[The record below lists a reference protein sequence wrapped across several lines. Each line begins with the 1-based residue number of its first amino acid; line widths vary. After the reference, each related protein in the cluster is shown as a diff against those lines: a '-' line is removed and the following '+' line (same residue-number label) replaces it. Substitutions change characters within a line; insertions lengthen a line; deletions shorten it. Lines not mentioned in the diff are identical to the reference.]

1 MRTIRL
7 EKEAFNTRQACT
19 VTGITRKQ
27 LLYWDAKGLVRPSIR
42 PASGRGSQRLY
53 NYADLLALGLVKN
66 LRDQGISL
74 QKMRKCVLFLRTHLP
89 DIAQPLNYCA
99 LITDGNTVYLVEDE
113 KTLIDTVKR
122 QGQRAFLQL
131 SIAAIDRELR
141 DKVMRLT
148 AKRVENLTVGEYT
161 YQVEIEPDVE
171 CGGYVAEVA
180 GLPGCITDGDTLE
193 DALENAKDAVVCW
206 LEAHRDLERRG
217 IVIPIKKPRRRRK
230 KASA

>member
-7 EKEAFNTRQACT
+7 EKEAFNTKQACT

-27 LLYWDAKGLVRPSIR
+27 VLYWDTKGLVRPSIR

-74 QKMRKCVLFLRTHLP
+74 QKIRKCVLFLRTHLP
-89 DIAQPLNYCA
+89 DIARPLNFCT
-99 LITDGNTVYLVEDE
+99 LITDGYTVYLVEDE

-141 DKVMRLT
+141 SKVMQLT
-148 AKRVENLTVGEYT
+148 AKRLENLTVGDYT
-161 YQVEIEPDVE
+161 YQVEIDSDEE
-171 CGGYVAEVA
+171 CGGYVAQVA
-180 GLPGCITDGDTLE
+180 GLPGCVTQGDTLE
-193 DALENAKDAVVCW
+193 EVMEMAQDAIRCYLDAV
-206 LEAHRDLERRG
+206 EDLGRRG
-217 IVIPIKKPRRRRK
+217 IDLPIKRHRAHH
-230 KASA
+230 KARA